1 MVRWMISMG
10 LEDLCLEWDGWMD
23 WDWRV
28 DILVGFDDSMNV

>member
-23 WDWRV
+23 GLGLEGGYFGR
-28 DILVGFDDSMNV
+28 I